1 MCFLNYYVG
10 ILARYVYKHDIERF
24 CHLGKVLFDISET
37 GEDGAI
43 KTINALEEFFYRL
56 GLPIC
61 ISQLTGKILDETE
74 LKYLPICAQITT
86 AKTIGTFNPLNYED
100 VYTIFKMA
108 NH

>member
-1 MCFLNYYVG
+1 M
-10 ILARYVYKHDIERF
+10 
-24 CHLGKVLFDISET
+24 GKVLFDISET

-74 LKYLPICAQITT
+74 LKYLTDMCTDNNS
-86 AKTIGTFNPLNYED
+86 KTIGTFNPLNYED